1 MMKRLLFMLLC
12 AATLASAAAQPYRRN
27 YAVPQLTD
35 EVREI
40 RRAGAWKPASTDEVT
55 LPSSVDNS
63 RLKYFPA
70 VFSQQGGS
78 CAQSSGIRYLFTYE
92 MNRLRDLDA
101 QASDE
106 NTYSYFYTWNFLN
119 EGIDQGGFAEQ
130 GLNIARRQGV
140 MSLAD
145 FPDPTFISGYLWQ
158 SGYDKYIRAMHNR
171 VKEIITIDAT
181 TQEGIDQ
188 ARRYLY
194 DAGDGSE
201 HGGILS
207 YSALASGWTFDEN
220 YSGPSETG
228 YGYLLTKLATDG
240 AHAMTIVGYDD
251 TVEYTSGGQTYRGA
265 FIVVNSYGTWWG
277 DEGRFYLPYH
287 FFLTDREPSVLS
299 HEFTGCRCMEYTPQ
313 VVFCVR
319 VSYDSR
325 NDLAFTM
332 GVADKPY
339 ATTPTLTLQPVI
351 AVNQGG
357 DHPMQGEYVDN
368 GNTIELAFDFTEA
381 VERYAGYGEPKYF
394 LTVTRSE
401 LGKLGSG
408 TLDAFSVID
417 MRDPSQKR
425 EYVCELPSPVTL
437 AKGANTFT
445 IATTALQTTSASP
458 VSWLDSFGNALTT
471 PYALRTAGG
480 KYAKFAVTDYDPGAG
495 RVTIKYLY
503 QHDGSRNLNSLT
515 D

>member
-1 MMKRLLFMLLC
+1 MGVM
-12 AATLASAAAQPYRRN
+12 
-27 YAVPQLTD
+27 AVP
-35 EVREI
+35 
-40 RRAGAWKPASTDEVT
+40 WKNPAPATKAASD
-55 LPSSVDNS
+55 LPTSVDNS
-63 RLKYFPA
+63 VSEHFPPI
-70 VFSQQGGS
+70 FNQIGNS
-78 CAQSSGIRYLFTYE
+78 CAQASGIGYIFTYE
-92 MNRLRDLDA
+92 MNALLNRD
-101 QASDE
+101 ASLPE
-106 NTYSYFYTWNFLN
+106 NRFSYFFTWNFINGGKN
-119 EGIDQGGFAEQ
+119 EGGFSFDGLSLGKDTGIMTESDFPRQTTESSFYWATGFDKYLNAMKYRPTEFNYIYVTDEESIEEVKQYLYNKGVEGGKGGVLGFSGYSDALQ
-130 GLNIARRQGV
+130 GL
-140 MSLAD
+140 
-145 FPDPTFISGYLWQ
+145 
-158 SGYDKYIRAMHNR
+158 
-171 VKEIITIDAT
+171 
-181 TQEGIDQ
+181 
-188 ARRYLY
+188 
-194 DAGDGSE
+194 
-201 HGGILS
+201 
-207 YSALASGWTFDEN
+207 YSN

-228 YGYLLTKLATDG
+228 YDCMMTEYSMDG

-251 TVEYTSGGQTYRGA
+251 TVEFVKEGQTHKGA

-381 VERYAGYGEPKYF
+381 VERYAGYSEPKYF

-417 MRDPSQKR
+417 MRDPSQNR
-425 EYVCELPSPVTL
+425 EYVCELF
-437 AKGANTFT
+437 AQR
-445 IATTALQTTSASP
+445 ICHR
-458 VSWLDSFGNALTT
+458 
-471 PYALRTAGG
+471 LRHH
-480 KYAKFAVTDYDPGAG
+480 YRIYE
-495 RVTIKYLY
+495 I
-503 QHDGSRNLNSLT
+503 
-515 D
+515 